1 MGRQRLGFLA
11 DFGEAGAVQALAA
24 YGVVDEAH
32 CKPVAPLRDGWGVD
46 SAAIRADRD
55 ARPRAGQAA
64 GQGADPV
71 RVVERARRRLRRLDL
86 DPGAMGQRGGM
97 REGLLGAIRG
107 DPARVPIGQDA
118 QRTAPG
124 PIINDLYELGEI
136 GTRHEAFVRDGTVAH
151 GSRPAQARQRKG
163 ASDANDS

>member
-46 SAAIRADRD
+46 PAAIRADRD
-55 ARPRAGQAA
+55 ARPGAGQA
-64 GQGADPV
+64 ADPV
-71 RVVERARRRLRRLDL
+71 RVIERARRRLWRPDL
-86 DPGAMGQRGGM
+86 DPGAMGQFGGM

-107 DPARVPIGQDA
+107 DPSRVPIGQDA
-118 QRTAPG
+118 PRNAPG

-151 GSRPAQARQRKG
+151 GARPAQARQRKG